1 MSAPAPQETTN
12 VITHLS
18 FSRLKELAHSPQAL
32 MAYLEKRKKA
42 TKSMDA
48 GTLLDVLLFTPNE
61 LDEKFFVWPEDGP
74 SKPTAAQRG
83 AKKPAPETL
92 AQIEQYDALMGMAE
106 GKILV
111 KPHELEQSNFLA
123 DAVRMSATVAE
134 HGLLHPGNFSFQ
146 VEVEF
151 TYGGFKH
158 RGKADASGIRRDGKR
173 TIWDLKRMGAK
184 SGEREVRYQIRSML
198 YDLQAAIYC
207 HPYDIAGEPVE
218 YYIVAVSDEGYVTP
232 FRISQDA
239 RNQARIHWNI
249 LIKKAHALNM
259 LGHLD
264 AGPEFWAGPESFF
277 DF

>member
-1 MSAPAPQETTN
+1 MSSPTPSIVE

-18 FSRLKELAHSPQAL
+18 FSRLKALAHSPQAL
-32 MAYLEKRKKA
+32 AAYFEKRDAPTKA
-42 TKSMDA
+42 MDA
-48 GTLLDVLLFTPNE
+48 GTLLDVLLFTPHKLAE
-61 LDEKFFVWPEDGP
+61 RFFVWPEDGP
-74 SKPTAAQRG
+74 NKPTAAQRG

-92 AQIEQYDALMGMAE
+92 IQIDQYDELMREAE
-106 GKILV
+106 GKILI
-111 KPHELEQSNFLA
+111 KQHELDQANFLA
-123 DAVRMSATVAE
+123 DAVRMSATVIE
-134 HGLLHPGNFSFQ
+134 HGLLHPDNFSFQ
-146 VEVEF
+146 VDVEF

-158 RGKADASGIRRDGKR
+158 RGKADASGIRRDGKK

-207 HPYDIAGEPVE
+207 HPYDIKGEDVE

-232 FRISQDA
+232 FRISHDA

-264 AGPEFWAGPESFF
+264 AGPEFWAGQEGFF